1 MRTGGVERRGCCTW
15 LSLYVLCYNV
25 IFVMNEMRSY
35 AGSPSFGS
43 LCTFSMTL
51 CNHTLSSAV
60 PAFISFSSG
69 GVRVGVVHPHH
80 WKLLLFFFLSSLLLP
95 IDLNSKLYCCFYC
108 LLLLADFVSHF
119 FFLSC
124 CYKSGHTSSS
134 QLEDCMFSYLLIY
147 KFYIVHM
154 GLFFCVAGLIKDVH
168 TCVLCPHPAPG
179 ATVRTSH
186 CSWMSELLFSSS
198 YPG

>member
-1 MRTGGVERRGCCTW
+1 MSF
-15 LSLYVLCYNV
+15 LSWMKWGLTQDPHPLVPSAPLQWHYVTIHFPLL
-25 IFVMNEMRSY
+25 FQPL
-35 AGSPSFGS
+35 SPSPVAEWEWEW
-43 LCTFSMTL
+43 CTPTTESFCFS
-51 CNHTLSSAV
+51 
-60 PAFISFSSG
+60 
-69 GVRVGVVHPHH
+69 
-80 WKLLLFFFLSSLLLP
+80 FFFLHFYLP
-95 IDLNSKLYCCFYC
+95 LTSIPSCIAVFIAFCCWQILF
-108 LLLLADFVSHF
+108 HT